1 MITSNGNTMSEN
13 TIKAKAQ
20 MGILKPANEIF
31 DAIIDPD
38 KMTKYF
44 ISTSTGKMESG
55 KTLTWTW
62 EDFEG
67 EHEVKVGKIEKDKTV
82 SFEWNGSGV
91 NSVVVITLEA
101 KGENKTLVKV
111 TESEWPAD
119 YKGANQCMGQV
130 EGWTHFLCCLK
141 AYLEYGINLSK
152 TPIESSDSIE
162 RVGSRC

>member
-1 MITSNGNTMSEN
+1 MSEN

-31 DAIIDPD
+31 DAIVDPD

-44 ISTSTGKMESG
+44 ISTSTGRMESG
-55 KTLTWTW
+55 KTLIWTW

-67 EHEVKVGKIEKDKTV
+67 EHEVKVGKIEKDKVV
-82 SFEWNGSGV
+82 SFEWNGSGA
-91 NSVVVITLEA
+91 NCVVVITLEP
-101 KGENKTLVKV
+101 KGENLTLVKV

-141 AYLEYGINLSK
+141 AYLEYGINL
-152 TPIESSDSIE
+152 
-162 RVGSRC
+162 RVGGVIK

>member
-1 MITSNGNTMSEN
+1 MVEN
-13 TIKAKAQ
+13 TITAKVQ
-20 MGILKPANEIF
+20 MGILKPASEIF
-31 DAIIDPD
+31 EAIVEPE
-38 KMTKYF
+38 KMKKYF
-44 ISTSTGKMESG
+44 ITTGSGRMDSG

-67 EHEVKVGKIEKDKTV
+67 EHEVKVGKIEKDKVV

-91 NSVVVITLEA
+91 NCVVVITLEA
-101 KGENKTLVKV
+101 KGANQTLVKV

-141 AYLEYGINLSK
+141 AYLEYGINL
-152 TPIESSDSIE
+152 
-162 RVGSRC
+162 RVGGVMK

>member
-130 EGWTHFLCCLK
+130 EGWTNFLCCLK
-141 AYLEYGINLSK
+141 AYLEYGIN
-152 TPIESSDSIE
+152 PQ
-162 RVGSRC
+162 VGGVLK